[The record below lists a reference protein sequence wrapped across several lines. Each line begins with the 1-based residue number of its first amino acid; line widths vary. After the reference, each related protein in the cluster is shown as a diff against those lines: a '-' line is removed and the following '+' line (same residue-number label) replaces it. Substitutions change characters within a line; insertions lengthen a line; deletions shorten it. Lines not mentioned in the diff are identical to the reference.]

1 MKLSKQFKKKIS
13 LAVVRIKAEDIEINW
28 NLPYI
33 IEPPSYGT
41 GTGFF
46 IDLKGTILT
55 CAHVVNGAK
64 NVYIEIPSIDSKK
77 HLCKVLSICPEFDL
91 AIIKTLDYKP
101 KDYIKLGSSNDLNAG
116 DEVYAIGYPLNYSTE
131 NRQSTNNVKIT
142 KGIISGQQYGLIQTD
157 TAINPGN
164 TGGPLFYNG
173 KVIGVNSKTLVSE
186 EVQNIGYSVPIDC
199 YKVISKNVGKELI
212 IRRPDLNIIYS
223 NTTEQIM
230 KTLTNNKYK
239 TGVIISKIF
248 KNSILNKYGVKEG
261 DILVKFDKYV
271 IDSYGNVNKK
281 WLGSNLDIYSL
292 LDLYQLDSSVY
303 IYYIHNKKLV
313 KKNIQL
319 TPIVEPLRVMYSVFE
334 PIDYHILG
342 GMIFMDLANN
352 HLNLNSQLKYKY
364 YKYKN
369 DKSSKLIVSYIFP
382 NTPIHILNNIKQY
395 NIISKV
401 NDETVN
407 SVKDLKKS
415 LNKKDKINNIEYVK
429 VENDDN
435 KVLMMPLKEI
445 NEIDK
450 HFSTVYNYPVE
461 KKIVKNK

>member
-64 NVYIEIPSIDSKK
+64 NLYIEIPSIDSNK
-77 HLCKVLSICPEFDL
+77 HPCKVISICPEFDL
-91 AIIKTLDYKP
+91 AIIKTINYKP
-101 KDYIKLGSSNDLNAG
+101 KDCIKLGSSKDLNSG

-164 TGGPLFYNG
+164 SGGPLFCNG

-186 EVQNIGYSVPIDC
+186 DVQNIGYSVPIDC
-199 YKVISKNVGKELI
+199 YKVISKNVGKETI
-212 IRRPDLNIIYS
+212 IRRPDLGIVYS
-223 NTTEQIM
+223 NTNEQIM

-248 KNSILNKYGVKEG
+248 KNSILNKYGVKEN

-271 IDSYGNVNKK
+271 IDNYGNVDKI
-281 WLGSNLDIYSL
+281 WLGSNLDLYSL
-292 LDLYQLDSSVY
+292 MYLYESNSSVY
-303 IYYIHNKKLV
+303 IYYIHNKKLI
-313 KKNIQL
+313 KKRIKLESVIENI
-319 TPIVEPLRVMYSVFE
+319 RVMYSVFE
-334 PIDYHILG
+334 PIEYHILG
-342 GMIFMDLANN
+342 GMIFMNMANN
-352 HLNLNSQLKYKY
+352 HLNLSNQLKYKY

-395 NIISKV
+395 NVISKV
-401 NDETVN
+401 NDEIVN
-407 SVKDLKKS
+407 SVKDLKKA
-415 LNKKDKINNIEYVK
+415 LNKKYKINNIEYVK
-429 VENDDN
+429 IENDDN
-435 KVLMMPLKEI
+435 KVLMLPLKEF

-450 HFSTVYNYPVE
+450 KFSSVYNYPLE
-461 KKIVKNK
+461 K

>member
-64 NVYIEIPSIDSKK
+64 NVYIEIPSIDSRK

-91 AIIKTLDYKP
+91 AIIKTIDYKP

-164 TGGPLFYNG
+164 SGGPLFYNG

-261 DILVKFDKYV
+261 DILVKFDKYL
-271 IDSYGNVNKK
+271 IDNYGNINKK

-292 LDLYQLDSSVY
+292 LDLYELNSSVY

-313 KKNIQL
+313 KKNIKL
-319 TPIVEPLRVMYSVFE
+319 EPIVEPLRVMYSVFE
-334 PIDYHILG
+334 PIDYYILG
-342 GMIFMDLANN
+342 GMIFMNLTTN
-352 HLNLNSQLKYKY
+352 HLGLSNSLKYKY

-369 DKSSKLIVSYIFP
+369 DKTSKLIVSYIFP

-401 NDETVN
+401 NDEVVN
-407 SVKDLKKS
+407 SVKDLKKA
-415 LNKKDKINNIEYVK
+415 LNKKYKINNIEYVK

-435 KVLMMPLKEI
+435 KILMMPLREI

-450 HFSTVYNYPVE
+450 HFSVVYNYPVE
-461 KKIVKNK
+461 NKNNIL

>member
-91 AIIKTLDYKP
+91 AIIKTIDYKP

-131 NRQSTNNVKIT
+131 NRQSINNVKIT

-164 TGGPLFYNG
+164 SGGPLFYNG

-292 LDLYQLDSSVY
+292 LDLYQLNSNVY
-303 IYYIHNKKLV
+303 IYYIHNKKLI
-313 KKNIQL
+313 KKNIKL

-342 GMIFMDLANN
+342 GMIFMNLTTN
-352 HLNLNSQLKYKY
+352 HLNLSNQLKYKY

-407 SVKDLKKS
+407 SVKDLKKA
-415 LNKKDKINNIEYVK
+415 LNKKYKINNIEYVK

-450 HFSTVYNYPVE
+450 HFSSVYNYPLE